1 MTFADIIGRLQGGE
15 AFTRRAWDGSKFIVC
30 QNPQTIPADVVPKM
44 TSLPE
49 RAKELLAASFVALFP
64 IMTKYWLLRSRQV
77 RLRIIYLLGKRFL
90 PMTGTPANNY
100 SNETYL

>member
-30 QNPQTIPADVVPKM
+30 QTPQTIPADVVPNM

-49 RAKELLAASFVALFP
+49 RAKELLAASFRGSISYHDQVLV
-64 IMTKYWLLRSRQV
+64 ITKSSGEATYYVPTWEE
-77 RLRIIYLLGKRFL
+77 IF
-90 PMTGTPANNY
+90 ANDWY
-100 SNETYL
+100 TC